1 MANQLHPFQSASSQ
15 MPALTLSPGQ
25 LFIQSQLCT
34 KPQNPPK
41 DLELTGR
48 TAIITGANNGIGFA
62 CTKLLLQHKLSHLII
77 AVRSE
82 EKGSAAAEQ
91 LRRTLP
97 SSRPQID
104 VWKLDMASYSSIED
118 FARRCETLPRIDFVF
133 LNAGMG
139 GTTFN
144 LNKATGHEET
154 MQVNFLSTMYLSVLL
169 LPVLTSKAP
178 APKPSRLTIV
188 SSGTAMHCELP
199 EAKADHIISA
209 LDLEAN
215 FDGMGHYAKSKLLGQ
230 LFIDRLSQLVDPS
243 DVVINLVDPG
253 LTKGTGLMD
262 KSSGLMKIVMAMGT
276 RVVGRTQEQAASAY
290 VDAAIV
296 KGEESHGSYIMDWKI
311 CPYYITFA
319 APRTL
324 SDRPSPH
331 LIFIMNKVISG
342 SNALVVGGTSGI
354 GYAIAKRLAT
364 SSNYQL
370 SSITILGRTKPQV
383 MPAEKVSFRSVDATS
398 MHALKEF
405 AQEFRSNSQNTPLD
419 LLVMTQG
426 IMSFAGRT
434 ETPEG
439 IDRKMAL
446 HYYGRQLL
454 IRELSPILSH
464 NAKVLL
470 VLDGL
475 NGSPEKLNWDDLD
488 LKGTFSL
495 AHAANHCICM
505 NDTMI
510 QYHALQNQGTKQFFA
525 HGYPGVVNTATPK
538 NSAWYFRAVSKVAS
552 RLVGLQPEQC
562 AERQLDGLYQAA
574 DELQSKDMSW
584 ACIDNHGK
592 VIGGK
597 KEWSEEERRKIAD
610 HTWALVD
617 RT

>member
-1 MANQLHPFQSASSQ
+1 MANQLRPFQSASSQ

-34 KPQNPPK
+34 KPQYPPK
-41 DLELTGR
+41 DLDLSGQ

-62 CTKLLLQHKLSHLII
+62 CAKLLLQHKLSHLVI

-82 EKGSAAAEQ
+82 DKGNAAAEQ
-91 LRRTLP
+91 LRRTL
-97 SSRPQID
+97 SSGSPHID
-104 VWKLDMASYSSIED
+104 VWKLDMGIYSSIDD
-118 FARRCETLPRIDFVF
+118 FAKRCETLPRIDLVI

-139 GTTFN
+139 GSTFHI
-144 LNKATGHEET
+144 NKATGHEET
-154 MQVNFLSTMYLSVLL
+154 MQVNFLSTMYLSVIL
-169 LPVLTSKAP
+169 LPVLKIRAP
-178 APKPSRLTIV
+178 APTPSRLTIV

-209 LDLEAN
+209 LDLESN

-230 LFIDRLSQLVDPS
+230 IFIDKLSQHVDPS
-243 DVVINLVDPG
+243 DLIINLVDPG

-262 KSSGLMKIVMAMGT
+262 KSSGLMKIAMALGT

-311 CPYYITFA
+311 CPFGSYYYTEEGKSVQDRIWREVMDEFA
-319 APRTL
+319 FA
-324 SDRPSPH
+324 
-331 LIFIMNKVISG
+331 G

-354 GYAIAKRLAT
+354 GYAIASRLAT
-364 SSNYQL
+364 SPNYQF
-370 SSITILGRTKPQV
+370 SSITIVGRTKPQV

-398 MHALKEF
+398 MLALKDF
-405 AQEFRSNSQNTPLD
+405 AQEFRSDSQSSPLD

-434 ETPEG
+434 ETSEG

-454 IRELSPILSH
+454 IRELSPILSQD
-464 NAKVLL
+464 AKVLL

-488 LKGTFSL
+488 LKETFSL

-505 NDTMI
+505 NDAMI
-510 QYHALQNQGTKQFFA
+510 QYHALQKEGTKQFFA
-525 HGYPGVVNTATPK
+525 HGYPGVVNTATSK

-552 RLVGLQPEQC
+552 RLAGLQPEQC
-562 AERQLDGLYQAA
+562 AERQLDGLYKAA
-574 DELQSKDMSW
+574 DELRSKDMSW

-597 KEWSEEERRKIAD
+597 KEWSEDERRKIAD

-617 RT
+617 RA

>member
-34 KPQNPPK
+34 KPQYPPK

-97 SSRPQID
+97 SSSSQID

-118 FARRCETLPRIDFVF
+118 FAKRCETLPRIDFVF

-215 FDGMGHYAKSKLLGQ
+215 FDGMGNYAKSKLLGQ

-311 CPYYITFA
+311 CP
-319 APRTL
+319 
-324 SDRPSPH
+324 
-331 LIFIMNKVISG
+331 
-342 SNALVVGGTSGI
+342 
-354 GYAIAKRLAT
+354 
-364 SSNYQL
+364 
-370 SSITILGRTKPQV
+370 
-383 MPAEKVSFRSVDATS
+383 
-398 MHALKEF
+398 
-405 AQEFRSNSQNTPLD
+405 
-419 LLVMTQG
+419 
-426 IMSFAGRT
+426 
-434 ETPEG
+434 
-439 IDRKMAL
+439 
-446 HYYGRQLL
+446 
-454 IRELSPILSH
+454 
-464 NAKVLL
+464 
-470 VLDGL
+470 
-475 NGSPEKLNWDDLD
+475 
-488 LKGTFSL
+488 
-495 AHAANHCICM
+495 
-505 NDTMI
+505 
-510 QYHALQNQGTKQFFA
+510 
-525 HGYPGVVNTATPK
+525 
-538 NSAWYFRAVSKVAS
+538 
-552 RLVGLQPEQC
+552 
-562 AERQLDGLYQAA
+562 
-574 DELQSKDMSW
+574 
-584 ACIDNHGK
+584 
-592 VIGGK
+592 
-597 KEWSEEERRKIAD
+597 
-610 HTWALVD
+610 
-617 RT
+617 

>member
-1 MANQLHPFQSASSQ
+1 MAIQLYPFQSASSQ

-34 KPQNPPK
+34 KPQYPPK

-97 SSRPQID
+97 SSSPQID

-118 FARRCETLPRIDFVF
+118 FAKRCETLPRIDFVF

-311 CPYYITFA
+311 CPFGSYYY
-319 APRTL
+319 
-324 SDRPSPH
+324 SEEGKSVQDR
-331 LIFIMNKVISG
+331 IWME
-342 SNALVVGGTSGI
+342 
-354 GYAIAKRLAT
+354 
-364 SSNYQL
+364 
-370 SSITILGRTKPQV
+370 V
-383 MPAEKVSFRSVDATS
+383 MD
-398 MHALKEF
+398 EF
-405 AQEFRSNSQNTPLD
+405 AF
-419 LLVMTQG
+419 
-426 IMSFAGRT
+426 GRI
-434 ETPEG
+434 EE
-439 IDRKMAL
+439 I
-446 HYYGRQLL
+446 
-454 IRELSPILSH
+454 I
-464 NAKVLL
+464 
-470 VLDGL
+470 
-475 NGSPEKLNWDDLD
+475 GSL
-488 LKGTFSL
+488 T
-495 AHAANHCICM
+495 
-505 NDTMI
+505 
-510 QYHALQNQGTKQFFA
+510 
-525 HGYPGVVNTATPK
+525 
-538 NSAWYFRAVSKVAS
+538 R
-552 RLVGLQPEQC
+552 
-562 AERQLDGLYQAA
+562 
-574 DELQSKDMSW
+574 
-584 ACIDNHGK
+584 
-592 VIGGK
+592 
-597 KEWSEEERRKIAD
+597 
-610 HTWALVD
+610 
-617 RT
+617 

>member
-34 KPQNPPK
+34 KPEYPPK
-41 DLELTGR
+41 DLDLAGR

-97 SSRPQID
+97 SSSPQID

-118 FARRCETLPRIDFVF
+118 FSKRCETLPRIDFVF

-230 LFIDRLSQLVDPS
+230 LFIDRLSQHVDPS
-243 DVVINLVDPG
+243 NVVINLVDPG

-296 KGEESHGSYIMDWKI
+296 KREESHGSYIMDWKI
-311 CPYYITFA
+311 CPIISRSPP
-319 APRTL
+319 PRTL

-364 SSNYQL
+364 SSNYQF

-488 LKGTFSL
+488 LKETFSL

-510 QYHALQNQGTKQFFA
+510 QYHALQNQGSKQFFA

-538 NSAWYFRAVSKVAS
+538 NSAWYFRAVSKIAS

-562 AERQLDGLYQAA
+562 AERQLDGLYKAA
-574 DELQSKDMSW
+574 DELQSRDMSW